1 MQDFGVQK
9 QKRQAGADA
18 AAEARRAYYKEYR
31 ARNRE
36 KVKEYY
42 KEYRARN
49 RDKVKEWNIRYWER
63 RAQKEQGEEREQEH
77 GETS

>member
-1 MQDFGVQK
+1 MKGCDDMQDFGVQK

-18 AAEARRAYYKEYR
+18 AAEARRA
-31 ARNRE
+31 
-36 KVKEYY
+36 YY